1 MDKIKRYNPSYD
13 KGLSLEEVKNR
24 YQDNLVNFSLDE
36 NTKTVKEIV
45 VSNIMTLFNII
56 NIILAIAVICV
67 GSFKNLTFMIV
78 IITNT
83 LISIFQELRSKK
95 TLDKLKVVSQSKI
108 KAIRDS
114 KELYINHD
122 EIVLDDVLEFSIGN
136 QVVVDSIILDGIVE
150 VDESFITGESDTI
163 YKQKGDMLLS
173 GSFIVS
179 GKARCRVEHIGY
191 DNYTAKIASDTKYIK
206 PISSEIMRSLN
217 KIVSAISFLIIPVA
231 ILLFSRQLYISG
243 NSISN
248 AVVNTVAALIGMIP
262 EGLVL
267 LTSTVLAVSVVRLS
281 RSKVLV
287 QDLYCIETL
296 ARVDVVCLDKTGT
309 ITEGNMEV
317 VKYVSEKEDS
327 LKWIGTICNTL
338 KDDNPTSNALRDK
351 YKEKENVKILDKIP
365 FSSSKKYSGIKTE
378 EGVYVIGAAE
388 FILNKATLKKYQKQI
403 DEYTSDYRVIV
414 LGFSKSEKLSK
425 VEVLGFILLQ
435 DKIREEAHDTLKY
448 FKDQGVDL
456 KIISGDNPR
465 TVLNIA
471 KRAGFKE
478 DAKECDATS
487 LKSKKQIYDAVEKYD
502 IFGRVT
508 PEQKKNFV
516 IALQNLG
523 HTVAMTGDGVNDV
536 LALKEADCSIAMA
549 SGSDA
554 TKNVSQLVLLDSNFA
569 SMPKVVSEGRRTI
582 NNIQR
587 SASLFLVKTIYATIL
602 SIMFIFMDMTY
613 PFIPIQLTLAS
624 VVTIGVP
631 SFILALEPNES
642 VVKGRFLD
650 NVLNK
655 AIPPAITIVLNICI
669 IVLASNICNLS
680 TSATST
686 LSVTIVGYTSFI
698 LLYKISK
705 PLNPLRTFL
714 IISMFATFVF
724 GITCLPELFSFS
736 KFDFIMIL
744 ITIVCMIMS
753 HEIYKLAENTLND
766 LHKLIDK
773 FKNKKVYN
781 N

>member
-24 YQDNLVNFSLDE
+24 YQDNLVNFDLDK